1 MIGSGQSGVLPCNRP
16 LMKNTLWDHTPEGGS
31 SPITRL
37 PIFRKRHTTID
48 KSKRTASTTD
58 LQGHCNLR
66 QNSVS
71 SASSYRVICVRLRGN
86 LHQVTAQSASS
97 YNLICNWLKNQE
109 AAGDTTTRNGIKQ
122 GRPLTGN
129 LNISREASAR
139 YQRRKADKWEHQ
151 RKIAF
156 CFAIPRVYLIFAI
169 KNKTEKDES

>member
-1 MIGSGQSGVLPCNRP
+1 MIINKLTFLKATTIARTRITKEEKRKKISSPIL
-16 LMKNTLWDHTPEGGS
+16 PEGGS

-37 PIFRKRHTTID
+37 PISRKRHTTID

-97 YNLICNWLKNQE
+97 YNLICNWLK
-109 AAGDTTTRNGIKQ
+109 TKKQ
-122 GRPLTGN
+122 
-129 LNISREASAR
+129 RETQPPAMASNR
-139 YQRRKADKWEHQ
+139 EDHWRE
-151 RKIAF
+151 I
-156 CFAIPRVYLIFAI
+156 
-169 KNKTEKDES
+169 

>member
-1 MIGSGQSGVLPCNRP
+1 MIINKLTFLKATTITRTRITKEEKRKKISSPIL
-16 LMKNTLWDHTPEGGS
+16 PEGGS

-37 PIFRKRHTTID
+37 PISRKRHTTID

-97 YNLICNWLKNQE
+97 YNLICNWLKTKEQ
-109 AAGDTTTRNGIKQ
+109 
-122 GRPLTGN
+122 
-129 LNISREASAR
+129 RETQPPAMTSNR
-139 YQRRKADKWEHQ
+139 EDLWREFQ
-151 RKIAF
+151 
-156 CFAIPRVYLIFAI
+156 
-169 KNKTEKDES
+169 T

>member
-1 MIGSGQSGVLPCNRP
+1 
-16 LMKNTLWDHTPEGGS
+16 MKNTLWDHTPEGGS

-37 PIFRKRHTTID
+37 PISRKRHTTID

-86 LHQVTAQSASS
+86 LQQVTTQSASS
-97 YNLICNWLKNQE
+97 YNAICVKLQSNLQLIKNKE

-122 GRPLTGN
+122 GRPLTGIP
-129 LNISREASAR
+129 NISREASAR
-139 YQRRKADKWEHQ
+139 YQRRKTDKWEHQ

>member
-1 MIGSGQSGVLPCNRP
+1 MIINKLTFLKATTITRTRITKEKKRKKISSPIL
-16 LMKNTLWDHTPEGGS
+16 PEGGS

-37 PIFRKRHTTID
+37 PISRKPHTTID

-86 LHQVTAQSASS
+86 LHQVTTQSASS
-97 YNLICNWLKNQE
+97 YNAICVKLQSNLQLIKNQGV
-109 AAGDTTTRNGIKQ
+109 ARGTTTRNGIKQ

-129 LNISREASAR
+129 PNISREASAG
-139 YQRRKADKWEHQ
+139 YQRQKADK
-151 RKIAF
+151 
-156 CFAIPRVYLIFAI
+156 
-169 KNKTEKDES
+169 

>member
-1 MIGSGQSGVLPCNRP
+1 MIINKLTFLKATTITRTRITKEEKRKKISSPIL
-16 LMKNTLWDHTPEGGS
+16 PEGGS

-37 PIFRKRHTTID
+37 PISRKRHTTID

-97 YNLICNWLKNQE
+97 YNLICNWLKTKEQ
-109 AAGDTTTRNGIKQ
+109 
-122 GRPLTGN
+122 
-129 LNISREASAR
+129 RETQPPAMASNR
-139 YQRRKADKWEHQ
+139 EDHWREFQ
-151 RKIAF
+151 
-156 CFAIPRVYLIFAI
+156 
-169 KNKTEKDES
+169 T

>member
-1 MIGSGQSGVLPCNRP
+1 MIINKLTFLKARTITRTRITKEEKRKKISSPIL
-16 LMKNTLWDHTPEGGS
+16 PEGGS

-97 YNLICNWLKNQE
+97 YNLICNWLK
-109 AAGDTTTRNGIKQ
+109 TKKQ
-122 GRPLTGN
+122 WETQPPTMTSN
-129 LNISREASAR
+129 REDHWR
-139 YQRRKADKWEHQ
+139 E
-151 RKIAF
+151 I
-156 CFAIPRVYLIFAI
+156 
-169 KNKTEKDES
+169 